1 MSKPAIGI
9 LGNTFKTAPGQ
20 FSSALREY
28 VNSDYV
34 EAVLKNG
41 GTPAV
46 IPTAGMQEDPEEAL
60 SFCDGILVPGGEDV
74 HPWYYGEEP
83 SPGIGTIRPEID
95 EAWMAAG
102 KYALEKKIPMFGI
115 CKGIQFLNVLCGGTL
130 YQDLYTQ
137 KKDCILHM
145 QSLERSYLFHHV
157 DVLGN
162 THLAKILGEGKHP
175 VNSMHH
181 QAVRDL
187 GENLRV
193 SAVAPDGTIEAIESI
208 DGQIVAVQWHPE
220 GLTTSAPEMNRLFAD
235 LVERSRKYRDQR

>member
-1 MSKPAIGI
+1 M
-9 LGNTFKTAPGQ
+9 
-20 FSSALREY
+20 
-28 VNSDYV
+28 
-34 EAVLKNG
+34 
-41 GTPAV
+41 
-46 IPTAGMQEDPEEAL
+46 
-60 SFCDGILVPGGEDV
+60 
-74 HPWYYGEEP
+74 
-83 SPGIGTIRPEID
+83 
-95 EAWMAAG
+95 
-102 KYALEKKIPMFGI
+102 
-115 CKGIQFLNVLCGGTL
+115 
-130 YQDLYTQ
+130 YQ
-137 KKDCILHM
+137 DCILHM

-220 GLTTSAPEMNRLFAD
+220 FSHKVDEN
-235 LVERSRKYRDQR
+235 SRKIFRAFVKAAAGDGISCLD